1 MTRSKEPRAR
11 AQHRWL
17 AAGIVAAAVLL
28 ACGDDD
34 NGGAATVAP
43 ATTVAGGSA
52 TTAAGGSAT
61 TAAGGS
67 ATTAAGGSATTA
79 AGGSAT
85 TAAGGSATTSGGGAA
100 APTGTIKVG
109 MAKGDIDSMDPQR
122 WYYAAT
128 WGLANGLCT
137 TLIRY
142 DDKAG
147 ADGVKL
153 VAGLA
158 DLPTV
163 SADGKEYTF
172 TLKKA
177 KFANGEPI
185 TPADIVTTFERLFT
199 PAVDTGTGGYFEA
212 VVVGAQD
219 FADGKATSISG
230 ITTTGDSVTFKL
242 SQPDGSFPYKIA
254 LPTTCPVG
262 KDAAR
267 KPDDGVSILKEYG
280 SGPYVVDSYT
290 PQESM
295 TWVRNPNYDASV
307 LGDRGKAE
315 KVEFT
320 IGVDPAQAAL
330 KIKAGDIDVY
340 TGNFPT
346 ADITQISNDASLK
359 DRTFTADR
367 PAVLTLFLNNT
378 VAPFD
383 NVKVRQAV
391 NYAVNRSQI
400 QRVWGGPS
408 VGTPTDQILPPS
420 VPAYRDYHAYPDQ
433 PDLAKAKQL
442 MQESGVTTPIK
453 TQLRTRNDT
462 AGFMEVASVVQA
474 NLKEIGIDVEIVGA
488 PGSVDGAADADPTQ
502 KVPMGLVTFSM
513 DFPDGQAFIN
523 LLLDPAKP
531 EFGGSYARFNDQS
544 FIPEY
549 ERVAA
554 LQGEERAKAYM
565 DLDEKIMTEAAPWA
579 PLLTPSRFDV
589 VSSRLSGYTYSQA
602 MDAVNYNTLGV
613 SG

>member
-1 MTRSKEPRAR
+1 MMSRATRT
-11 AQHRWL
+11 QNRWL
-17 AAGIVAAAVLL
+17 SVAIVAAAVLA
-28 ACGDDD
+28 ACGDDDD
-34 NGGAATVAP
+34 NGGAASVAP
-43 ATTVAGGSA
+43 ATSAAGGVV
-52 TTAAGGSAT
+52 TTAAV
-61 TAAGGS
+61 
-67 ATTAAGGSATTA
+67 
-79 AGGSAT
+79 
-85 TAAGGSATTSGGGAA
+85 GGSATTSGGGSATTQGGSAATSGGGA
-100 APTGTIKVG
+100 APSGTIKVG

-137 TLIRY
+137 TLVRY
-142 DDKAG
+142 DDKPG

-158 DLPTV
+158 DLPKV
-163 SADGKEYTF
+163 SADGTEYTF
-172 TLKKA
+172 TLKQA
-177 KFANGEPI
+177 KFANGDPI
-185 TPADIVTTFERLFT
+185 SPADIVTTFERLFT
-199 PAVDTGTGGYFEA
+199 PDVDTGTGGYFEA

-230 ITTTGDSVTFKL
+230 ITTTEDSVTFKL
-242 SQPDGSFPYKIA
+242 SKPDGSFPYKIA

-262 KDAAR
+262 KDAAG

-280 SGPYVVDSYT
+280 SGPYVVASYT

-307 LGDRGKAE
+307 LGDRGKAD
-315 KVEFT
+315 KIEFT

-346 ADITQISNDASLK
+346 ADITQISNDANLK

-391 NYAVNRSQI
+391 NFAVNRSQI

-408 VGTPTDQILPPS
+408 VGKPTDQILPPS
-420 VPAYRDYHAYPDQ
+420 VPDYRDYDAYPDQ
-433 PDLAKAKQL
+433 PDLTKAKQL
-442 MQESGVTTPIK
+442 IQESGVATPIK

-462 AGFMEVASVVQA
+462 AGFMEVAAVVQA
-474 NLKEIGIDVEIVGA
+474 NLKEIGIDVELVGA

-523 LLLDPAKP
+523 LLLDPGKP
-531 EFGGSYARFNDQS
+531 DFGGSYARFNDQG

-549 ERVAA
+549 DRVAA
-554 LQGEERAKAYM
+554 LQGDERAKAYI
-565 DLDEKIMTEAAPWA
+565 DLDQKVMTDAAPWA

-589 VSSRLSGYTYSQA
+589 VSSRLTGYTYSQA